1 MQIPYYATRVKIC
14 NLFIFSKNFI
24 AKNLELK
31 KIRSS
36 ETRAYDKA
44 IKK

>member
-24 AKNLELK
+24 AKTLELRK
-31 KIRSS
+31 FRSS
-36 ETRAYDKA
+36 ATGAYDKA